1 MLIARWKRES
11 KMEDLRFNVEGGG
24 VKDEGWEFKVYDLEE
39 AFSLFIFNYSFFIS
53 NVLLGGRKHLL

>member
-1 MLIARWKRES
+1 MRVES
-11 KMEDLRFNVEGGG
+11 LKS
-24 VKDEGWEFKVYDLEE
+24 KVYGLEG